1 MLGQPSIFRAFI
13 LQHHDEVE
21 LSCTSPVAQKVVPK
35 TMLLV
40 LELEKVLLV

>member
-1 MLGQPSIFRAFI
+1 MTKLNSLARAR
-13 LQHHDEVE
+13 
-21 LSCTSPVAQKVVPK
+21 VALKVVPK